1 MPIEIR
7 PKSSL
12 GSHLVQAGM
21 NAVGAYGMGYGGQ
34 SAALMNARPSGV
46 QAGIA
51 SVQPLMAVADS
62 FNAAYRQAFGTYS
75 NLASQEN
82 AQQARAELQNTAHKY
97 AMESQGVEGKM
108 RLNDWSMREYGAPL
122 VEGDPRFQNVP
133 SLEKQ
138 FAEGV
143 ASGQGPTEW
152 PTFFQQVDTQK
163 TQRRYKDYLDQNQL
177 TLGLLPADEQHNAS
191 IRSAIAKLDSNPQFI
206 NSATGQFLPEYWQ
219 AKQDLGS
226 QMRRPYEIP
235 KAGRMSPQESLMA
248 STAVDPSTGVRVTQD
263 RRSGVWKPIVP
274 PQRNPAA
281 GRGGAGGAGGGARS
295 QTGTAVDDFVNL
307 TLTGR
312 AAGMSVSDI
321 AQDNQISAFRSD
333 PELDVITAPD
343 GKVAISNTRKMA
355 KVAEMEVRLKA
366 RQNAFEQLRTKDDE
380 TGKWINPTNEEVE
393 KHARMMLGESE
404 VAAPQSAAAPVA
416 TALQIPG
423 LMPLPKDPTKPDAYE
438 VGKTYSLTRNGQQVY
453 GQYRGNGVFL
463 PVNP

>member
-1 MPIEIR
+1 MPITIA
-7 PKSSL
+7 PQTSAL
-12 GSHLVQAGM
+12 GTLAQAG
-21 NAVGAYGMGYGGQ
+21 ALAIGGYGQGYGGQ
-34 SAALMNARPSGV
+34 SSALMNARPSGV
-46 QAGIA
+46 QAA
-51 SVQPLMAVADS
+51 NAALQPLQGVMNVFTDT
-62 FNAAYRQAFGTYS
+62 YRQAYGTYA

-108 RLNDWSMREYGAPL
+108 RLNDWSMRQYGAPMTT
-122 VEGDPRFQNVP
+122 GDPRFQNVP
-133 SLEKQ
+133 SLEDQ
-138 FAEGV
+138 FSQGV
-143 ASGQGPTEW
+143 SSGQGPTEW
-152 PTFFQQVDTQK
+152 PAFLEQVGS
-163 TQRRYKDYLDQNQL
+163 QRAQAAYKQNLEANGL
-177 TLGLLPADEQHNAS
+177 TLGLMPADEQHNAS

-219 AKQDLGS
+219 AKQNLGS

-281 GRGGAGGAGGGARS
+281 GRGGAGGAGGGAAN
-295 QTGTAVDDFVNL
+295 QTGTVVDDFVNM

-333 PELDVITAPD
+333 PDLDVITAPD

-355 KVAEMEVRLKA
+355 QVAEQKVRMEA
-366 RQNAFEQLRTKDDE
+366 RKEAFNQLRRKDE
-380 TGKWINPTNEEVE
+380 VTGEEIAPTPEAVE
-393 KHARMMLGESE
+393 KHARMLLGESE
-404 VAAPQSAAAPVA
+404 SVAPQSAAAPVA
-416 TALQIPG
+416 TVPQIPG

-453 GQYRGNGVFL
+453 GQYQGNGVFL

>member
-21 NAVGAYGMGYGGQ
+21 SAVGAYGQGYAGQ
-34 SAALMNARPSGV
+34 SAALMNARPSGIAAGNASMAPLQSV
-46 QAGIA
+46 MGVFTDTYKQA
-51 SVQPLMAVADS
+51 
-62 FNAAYRQAFGTYS
+62 YGTYA

-163 TQRRYKDYLDQNQL
+163 TQRQYKDYLDKNGL

-206 NSATGQFLPEYWQ
+206 NSATGQFLPEYWS
-219 AKQDLGS
+219 AKQRLGKEL
-226 QMRRPYEIP
+226 RAPYEIP

-248 STAVDPSTGVRVTQD
+248 TTAVEPSTGVRVTRD
-263 RRSGVWKPIVP
+263 NRSGVWKPIVP

-281 GRGGAGGAGGGARS
+281 GRGGAGGAGGGAAN
-295 QTGTAVDDFVNL
+295 QTGTVVDDFVNM

-333 PELDVITAPD
+333 PDLDVITAPD

-355 KVAEMEVRLKA
+355 QVAEQKVRMEA
-366 RQNAFEQLRTKDDE
+366 RKEAFNQLRRKDE
-380 TGKWINPTNEEVE
+380 VTGEEIAPTPEAVE
-393 KHARMMLGESE
+393 KHARMLLGESE
-404 VAAPQSAAAPVA
+404 SVAPQSAAAPVA
-416 TALQIPG
+416 TVPQIPG

-453 GQYRGNGVFL
+453 GQYQGNGVFL